1 MICWKTQSFPAA
13 ERTIVLPGRKDL
25 LKPTSMSDPSLRDIL
40 VNRVLPRVQFP
51 GQYIGGEW
59 NSICKDHASVRGRLC
74 LAFPEPYTIGMSH
87 YGLQVLYAIMNARSD
102 WACERVFTPL
112 TDLESLLRERALP
125 LVSLES
131 FTPLAKFDIVGFSLQ
146 HELSATNV
154 LTMLDLGGI
163 PLAAESRSMADPLIL
178 AGGPGAANP
187 EPMARF
193 IDAFVL
199 GDGEEALP
207 AVCDLWLEMRR
218 GGLER
223 TAALARLAATLPYVY
238 VPRFFQPQFDTYGR
252 PAGLRALRDDLPP
265 GIEPAVVQDLDAAV
279 VPLAPIV
286 PLVECVHERIA
297 IEIKRGSPWRCRFC
311 QSRAL
316 KHPVRFRRVET
327 IVAAALQAYR
337 ATGHREVALLGLSSS
352 DYPQIEALLT
362 QLHAVFRP
370 LGVSISMP
378 SLRVNARWRS
388 ISDLL
393 DTDRRDGMTL
403 APEAARDEMRQQIGK
418 PIANDDLFAG
428 CRRAMQNGF
437 SRVKLYFMCGL
448 PGEGRADLDG
458 IIEMTEEISRMGRSE
473 MGRNATVVVNISN
486 FIPKPQTPYERAAMQ
501 SGEYF
506 EEAHEHLRRRKRM
519 RSVTLRF
526 NDVEST
532 LIEAALCRG
541 DRRLGQ
547 AIEAVW
553 RRGARLDAWAE
564 RMRPWLWR
572 EAIAAAGI
580 DLDAILHQPY
590 AEEAALPWGHMHTY
604 CHGES

>member
-1 MICWKTQSFPAA
+1 MP
-13 ERTIVLPGRKDL
+13 E
-25 LKPTSMSDPSLRDIL
+25 PSLRDIL

-59 NSICKDHASVRGRLC
+59 NSICKNHAAVRGRLC

-87 YGLQVLYAIMNARSD
+87 YGLQVLYAIVNSRSD
-102 WACERVFTPL
+102 WACERVFAPL
-112 TDLESLLRERALP
+112 TDLETLLRERALP

-131 FTPLAKFDIVGFSLQ
+131 FSPLAEFDVVGFSLQ

-163 PLAAESRSMADPLIL
+163 PLTAECRSMADPLVL
-178 AGGPGAANP
+178 AGGPGSANP

-207 AVCDLWLEMRR
+207 AVCDLWLEMRH
-218 GGLER
+218 GGLDR
-223 TAALARLAATLPYVY
+223 TAALARLAAALPYLY
-238 VPRFFQPQFDTYGR
+238 VPRFYQPQFDVHGR
-252 PAGLRALRDDLPP
+252 PAGLRPVRDDLPAS
-265 GIEPAVVQDLDAAV
+265 IEPAVVQDFDAARI
-279 VPLAPIV
+279 PLAPIV
-286 PLVECVHERIA
+286 PFVECVHERIA
-297 IEIKRGSPWRCRFC
+297 IEIMRGCPWRCRFC

-316 KHPVRFRRVET
+316 KHPLRFRRVET

-352 DYPQIEALLT
+352 DYPQIEELLT
-362 QLHAVFRP
+362 KLHAVFRP

-393 DTDRRDGMTL
+393 DTDRGDGLTL

-418 PIANDDLFAG
+418 PISNGDLFAG

-448 PGEGRADLDG
+448 PGEGPADLDG
-458 IIEMTEEISRMGRSE
+458 IIDMAEEISWMGKSE
-473 MGRNATVVVNISN
+473 MGRLATVVANISN
-486 FIPKPQTPYERAAMQ
+486 FIPKPQTPYQRAAMR

-506 EEAHEHLRRRKRM
+506 EEAHERMRRRKRM
-519 RSVTLRF
+519 RSVALRF
-526 NDVEST
+526 TDVEST

-541 DRRLGQ
+541 DRRFGPV
-547 AIEAVW
+547 IEAVW

-572 EAIAAAGI
+572 EAIAAASI
-580 DLDAILHQPY
+580 DLDAVLHQAY
-590 AEEAALPWGHMHTY
+590 AEDATLPWEHMQVI
-604 CHGES
+604 G

>member
-1 MICWKTQSFPAA
+1 MELDLQRPAA
-13 ERTIVLPGRKDL
+13 
-25 LKPTSMSDPSLRDIL
+25 
-40 VNRVLPRVQFP
+40 
-51 GQYIGGEW
+51 
-59 NSICKDHASVRGRLC
+59 VRGRLC
-74 LAFPEPYTIGMSH
+74 LAFPEPYTIGMSN
-87 YGLQVLYAIMNARSD
+87 YGLQVLYAIMNGRSD
-102 WACERVFTPL
+102 WACERAFTPL
-112 TDLESLLRERALP
+112 TDLESLLRQRGLP

-131 FTPLAKFDIVGFSLQ
+131 FSPLREFDAVGFSLQ

-163 PLAAESRSMADPLIL
+163 PLVAESRSMADPLIL
-178 AGGPGAANP
+178 AGGPCSANP

-207 AVCDLWLEMRR
+207 AVCDLWLEMRHA
-218 GGLER
+218 GLDR
-223 TAALARLAATLPYVY
+223 TAALARLAADVALCLRAAVLPAAVRR
-238 VPRFFQPQFDTYGR
+238 PR
-252 PAGLRALRDDLPP
+252 PAGGTAADADDLPP
-265 GIEPAVVQDLDAAV
+265 SIEPAVVQDLDAAV

-286 PLVECVHERIA
+286 PFVECVHERVA
-297 IEIKRGSPWRCRFC
+297 IEIMRGCPWRCRFC

-352 DYPQIEALLT
+352 DYPQIEELLT
-362 QLHAVFRP
+362 RLHAVFRP

-378 SLRVNARWRS
+378 SLRANARWRW

-393 DTDRRDGMTL
+393 DTDRRDGLTL

-418 PIANDDLFAG
+418 SISNDDLFAG

-448 PGEGRADLDG
+448 PGEGPADLDG
-458 IIEMTEEISRMGRSE
+458 ILDMAEEISRMGKSE
-473 MGRNATVVVNISN
+473 MGRSATVVANISN

-501 SGEYF
+501 SREYF

-526 NDVEST
+526 TDVEST

-580 DLDAILHQPY
+580 DLDAILHQAY
-590 AEEAALPWGHMHTY
+590 AEDAVCRGNTCRCGKRCGGEEINHEAHETH
-604 CHGES
+604 EKRQ

>member
-1 MICWKTQSFPAA
+1 MP
-13 ERTIVLPGRKDL
+13 
-25 LKPTSMSDPSLRDIL
+25 DPSLRDIL
-40 VNRVLPRVQFP
+40 IDRVLPRVQFP

-59 NSICKDHASVRGRLC
+59 NSICKDPAAVRGRLC

-87 YGLQVLYAIMNARSD
+87 YGLQVLYAVMNGRSD
-102 WACERVFTPL
+102 WACERAFTPV
-112 TDLESLLRERALP
+112 TDLESLLRERGLP

-131 FTPLAKFDIVGFSLQ
+131 FTPLREFDVVGFSLQ

-163 PLAAESRSMADPLIL
+163 RLTAEDRSMADPLIL
-178 AGGPGAANP
+178 AGGPCSANP

-218 GGLER
+218 AGLDR
-223 TAALARLAATLPYVY
+223 TAALARLAATLPYLY
-238 VPRFFQPQFDTYGR
+238 VPRFYQPQFDAHGR
-252 PAGLRALRDDLPP
+252 PAGLRPTRDDVPP
-265 GIEPAVVQDLDAAV
+265 QIEPAVVQDLDAAM
-279 VPLAPIV
+279 VPVAPIV
-286 PLVECVHERIA
+286 PFIECVHERIA
-297 IEIKRGSPWRCRFC
+297 IEIMRGCPWRCRFC
-311 QSRAL
+311 QGRAL
-316 KHPVRFRRVET
+316 KHPLRFRRVET

-337 ATGHREVALLGLSSS
+337 ATGHDEVALLGLSSS
-352 DYPQIEALLT
+352 DYPQIEELLA

-370 LGVSISMP
+370 LGVSISLP
-378 SLRVNARWRS
+378 SLRVNPRWRW

-393 DTDRRDGMTL
+393 DTQRGDGLTL

-418 PIANDDLFAG
+418 PLSNDDLFAG

-437 SRVKLYFMCGL
+437 SRVKLYFMVGL
-448 PGEGRADLDG
+448 PGEGPADLDG
-458 IIEMTEEISRMGRSE
+458 IIEMAEEVSRMGKSE
-473 MGRNATVVVNISN
+473 MGRHATVVANISN
-486 FIPKPQTPYERAAMQ
+486 FIPKPQTPYQRAGMQ

-506 EEAHEHLRRRKRM
+506 EEVHERLRQRKRL
-519 RSVTLRF
+519 RSVALRF
-526 NDVEST
+526 TDVEST

-541 DRRLGQ
+541 DRRFGL
-547 AIEAVW
+547 AIESVW

-564 RMRPWLWR
+564 RMRPWLWQ

-580 DLDAILHQPY
+580 DLDAILHQAY
-590 AEEAALPWGHMHTY
+590 AEEAGLPWGHMEVIGKCQGGPALVVPTPRPVVQ
-604 CHGES
+604 

>member
-1 MICWKTQSFPAA
+1 MP
-13 ERTIVLPGRKDL
+13 E
-25 LKPTSMSDPSLRDIL
+25 PSLRDIL
-40 VNRVLPRVQFP
+40 IDRVLPRVQFP

-59 NSICKDHASVRGRLC
+59 NSICKDRAAVRGRLC

-87 YGLQVLYAIMNARSD
+87 YGLQVLYAVMNGRSD
-102 WACERVFTPL
+102 WACERVFTPMA
-112 TDLESLLRERALP
+112 DLESLLRERGLP

-131 FTPLAKFDIVGFSLQ
+131 FTPLVEFDVVGFSLQ

-163 PLAAESRSMADPLIL
+163 PLAAESRTMAHPLIL
-178 AGGPGAANP
+178 AGGPCSANP

-193 IDAFVL
+193 IDAFLL

-218 GGLER
+218 SGLDR
-223 TAALARLAATLPYVY
+223 TAALARLAATFPYVY
-238 VPRFFQPQFDTYGR
+238 VPQFYQPQFDAHGR
-252 PAGLRALRDDLPP
+252 PAGLRPTRDDVPLR
-265 GIEPAVVQDLDAAV
+265 IEPAVVQDFDAAM
-279 VPLAPIV
+279 VPAAPIV
-286 PLVECVHERIA
+286 PFIECVHERIA
-297 IEIKRGSPWRCRFC
+297 VEIMRGCPWRCRFC

-337 ATGHREVALLGLSSS
+337 ATGHGEVALLGLSSS
-352 DYPQIEALLT
+352 DYPQIEELLA

-370 LGVSISMP
+370 LGVSVSMP
-378 SLRVNARWRS
+378 SLRVNLRWRW
-388 ISDLL
+388 ISDHL
-393 DTDRRDGMTL
+393 DTDRGDGLTL

-418 PIANDDLFAG
+418 PIRNDDLFAG

-448 PGEGRADLDG
+448 PGEERADLDG
-458 IIEMTEEISRMGRSE
+458 IIDMAEELSQIGKSE
-473 MGRNATVVVNISN
+473 MGRYATVVANISN
-486 FIPKPQTPYERAAMQ
+486 FIPKPQTPYQRAGMQ
-501 SGEYF
+501 SGAYF
-506 EEAHEHLRRRKRM
+506 EEAHELMRRRKRM

-526 NDVEST
+526 TDVEST

-541 DRRLGQ
+541 DRRFGQ
-547 AIEAVW
+547 AIETAW

-572 EAIAAAGI
+572 EAFAAVGI

-590 AEEAALPWGHMHTY
+590 SEDASLPWEHMQVWQGCGGVERGRLGAGEDVPKNY
-604 CHGES
+604 CEAE

>member
-1 MICWKTQSFPAA
+1 MP
-13 ERTIVLPGRKDL
+13 ER
-25 LKPTSMSDPSLRDIL
+25 SLRDIL
-40 VNRVLPRVQFP
+40 INRVLPCVQFP

-59 NSICKDHASVRGRLC
+59 NSICKDPAGVRGRLC
-74 LAFPEPYTIGMSH
+74 FAFPEPYTIGMSH
-87 YGLQVLYAIMNARSD
+87 YGLQVLYAIMNGRRD

-112 TDLESLLRERALP
+112 SDLETLLREQRLP

-131 FTPLAKFDIVGFSLQ
+131 FTPLREFDIVGFSLQ

-163 PLAAESRSMADPLIL
+163 PLAAESRSRADPLIL
-178 AGGPGAANP
+178 AGGPCAANP

-207 AVCDLWLEMRR
+207 AVCDFWLEMRDS
-218 GGLER
+218 GLDR
-223 TAALARLAATLPYVY
+223 AAALARLAATLPYVY
-238 VPRFFQPQFDTYGR
+238 VPRFYQPQFDADGR
-252 PAGLRALRDDLPP
+252 PAGLRPMRADLPRS
-265 GIEPAVVQDLDAAV
+265 IERAVLQDLDAAPPPV
-279 VPLAPIV
+279 APIV
-286 PLVECVHERIA
+286 PFVECVHERIA
-297 IEIKRGSPWRCRFC
+297 IEIMRGCPWRCRFC

-316 KHPVRFRRVET
+316 KHPLRFRRVET

-352 DYPQIEALLT
+352 DYPRIDELLT

-378 SLRVNARWRS
+378 SLRVNERWRS

-393 DTDRRDGMTL
+393 DTDCGDGLTL
-403 APEAARDEMRQQIGK
+403 APETARDEMRQQIGK
-418 PIANDDLFAG
+418 PIGNDDLFAG

-448 PGEGRADLDG
+448 PGEGPADLDG
-458 IIEMTEEISRMGRSE
+458 IIDMAEEISRIGKGAMGRC
-473 MGRNATVVVNISN
+473 ATVVVNLSN
-486 FIPKPQTPYERAAMQ
+486 FIPKPQTPYQRAAMQ
-501 SGEYF
+501 RGEYF
-506 EEAHEHLRRRKRM
+506 EEAHEHLRQRKRM

-526 NDVEST
+526 TDVEST

-541 DRRLGQ
+541 DRRFGEV
-547 AIEAVW
+547 IEAVW

-564 RMRPWLWR
+564 RMRPWLWQ
-572 EAIAAAGI
+572 EAFAAAAV

-590 AEEAALPWGHMHTY
+590 APDATLPWEHMQVKRI
-604 CHGES
+604 EN

>member
-1 MICWKTQSFPAA
+1 MP
-13 ERTIVLPGRKDL
+13 
-25 LKPTSMSDPSLRDIL
+25 DPSLRDIL
-40 VNRVLPRVQFP
+40 IDRVLPRVQFP

-59 NSICKDHASVRGRLC
+59 NSVCKDRAAVRGRLC
-74 LAFPEPYTIGMSH
+74 LAFPEPYTIGMSN
-87 YGLQVLYAIMNARSD
+87 YGLQVLYAIMNGRSD
-102 WACERVFTPL
+102 WACERAFTPL
-112 TDLESLLRERALP
+112 TDLESLLREQGLP

-131 FTPLAKFDIVGFSLQ
+131 FTPLVEFDVVGFSLQ

-154 LTMLDLGGI
+154 LTMLDLGRI
-163 PLAAESRSMADPLIL
+163 PLAAECRTMADPLIL
-178 AGGPGAANP
+178 AGGPGSANP

-218 GGLER
+218 SGLNR
-223 TAALARLAATLPYVY
+223 TDALARLAAALPYVY
-238 VPRFFQPQFDTYGR
+238 VPRFYQPQFDAHGR
-252 PAGLRALRDDLPP
+252 PAGLRPARDDLPP
-265 GIEPAVVQDLDAAV
+265 HIEPAVVQDLDAAV
-279 VPLAPIV
+279 VPVAPIV
-286 PLVECVHERIA
+286 PFVECVHERIA
-297 IEIKRGSPWRCRFC
+297 IEIMRGCPWRCRFC

-337 ATGHREVALLGLSSS
+337 ATGHREVTLLGLSSS
-352 DYPQIEALLT
+352 DYPQIEELLA

-370 LGVSISMP
+370 LGVSISVP
-378 SLRVNARWRS
+378 SLRANARWRW

-393 DTDRRDGMTL
+393 DADCGDGLTL

-418 PIANDDLFAG
+418 PIGNDDLFAG

-448 PGEGRADLDG
+448 PNEGPADLDG
-458 IIEMTEEISRMGRSE
+458 ILDMAEEISRMGKRV
-473 MGRNATVVVNISN
+473 MGHYASVVANISN
-486 FIPKPQTPYERAAMQ
+486 FIPKPQTPYQWAAMQ

-526 NDVEST
+526 TDVEST

-541 DRRLGQ
+541 DRRLGEV
-547 AIEAVW
+547 IEAVW

-572 EAIAAAGI
+572 EAIADAGI

-590 AEEAALPWGHMHTY
+590 AEEAGLPWEHMQVWQ
-604 CHGES
+604 G

>member
-1 MICWKTQSFPAA
+1 MP
-13 ERTIVLPGRKDL
+13 
-25 LKPTSMSDPSLRDIL
+25 DPSLRDMLI
-40 VNRVLPRVQFP
+40 NRVLPRVQSP

-59 NSICKDHASVRGRLC
+59 NSICKDHAAVRGRLC

-87 YGLQVLYAIMNARSD
+87 YGLQVLYAIMNGRSD

-112 TDLESLLRERALP
+112 TDLESLLRERGLP

-131 FTPLAKFDIVGFSLQ
+131 FTPLREFDVVGFSLQ

-163 PLAAESRSMADPLIL
+163 PLTAESRTIADPLIL
-178 AGGPGAANP
+178 AGGPGSANP

-207 AVCDLWLEMRR
+207 AVCDLWLRLLGTPSRR
-218 GGLER
+218 HAGLER
-223 TAALARLAATLPYVY
+223 TAALAQLAATLPYVY
-238 VPRFFQPQFDTYGR
+238 VPRFYQPQFDARGR
-252 PAGLRALRDDLPP
+252 PMGLRPLRDDLPP
-265 GIEPAVVQDLDAAV
+265 SIEPAVVQDLDAAA
-279 VPLAPIV
+279 VPVAPIV
-286 PLVECVHERIA
+286 PFIECVHERIA
-297 IEIKRGSPWRCRFC
+297 IEIMRGCPWRCRFC

-337 ATGHREVALLGLSSS
+337 ATGHSEVALLGLSSS
-352 DYPQIEALLT
+352 DYPQIEELLA

-378 SLRVNARWRS
+378 SLRANARWRW
-388 ISDLL
+388 ISDFL
-393 DTDRRDGMTL
+393 DTDRGDGLTL

-418 PIANDDLFAG
+418 PLSNDDLFAG

-448 PGEGRADLDG
+448 PGEGPADLDG
-458 IIEMTEEISRMGRSE
+458 IIDMAEEISRMGKSE
-473 MGRNATVVVNISN
+473 MGRCATVVANISN
-486 FIPKPQTPYERAAMQ
+486 FIPKPQTPYQRAAMQ

-506 EEAHEHLRRRKRM
+506 EEAHEHLRRRKRL
-519 RSVTLRF
+519 RSVSLRF
-526 NDVEST
+526 TDVEST

-547 AIEAVW
+547 VIEAVW
-553 RRGARLDAWAE
+553 RRGAVWTPGPSGCDRGSGE
-564 RMRPWLWR
+564 RQSPPPGSISTRSCIRRMPRMRRCRGNTCKCGVYNGLHDNSLPPPSHR
-572 EAIAAAGI
+572 HRRHAGE
-580 DLDAILHQPY
+580 QQR
-590 AEEAALPWGHMHTY
+590 
-604 CHGES
+604 